1 MCPNIESTACTFMY
15 YICIVYSIV
24 FSVSLVNS
32 LVRRTSLSNLPK
44 SLLYCSWVHP
54 LTSHFIRHTILVP
67 LSAKIWL
74 QEFKLLKMTCWIIIV
89 ICHFYEWKTLIVINI
104 IFIRD
109 QTKRREEIAIN
120 DARRQRCKAEKKSK
134 RCLQNRSFPY
144 FI

>member
-1 MCPNIESTACTFMY
+1 MCPWL
-15 YICIVYSIV
+15 IVMLQWI
-24 FSVSLVNS
+24 S

-120 DARRQRCKAEKKSK
+120 DARRQRCKAEKKKQKMPAKQVISLFYIK
-134 RCLQNRSFPY
+134 PLHKFCSLHF
-144 FI
+144 